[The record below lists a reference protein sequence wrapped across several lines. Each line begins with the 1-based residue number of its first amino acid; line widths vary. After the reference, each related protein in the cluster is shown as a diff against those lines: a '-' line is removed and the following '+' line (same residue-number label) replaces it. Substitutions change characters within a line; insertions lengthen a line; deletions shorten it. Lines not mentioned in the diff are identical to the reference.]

1 MDVNILIFKFI
12 KRRIKEFEKLR
23 KEGKTVFNF
32 NPFLNLKLKA
42 NWKTEFAF
50 CIPAANSSALSALK
64 FQKKLESL
72 KLEKL
77 SLKELKKLLKESGVR
92 FFNKKAVYLK
102 EGIKKFDRIEKI
114 LKLEEK
120 ESREKLVKYV
130 KGFGYKEASHFLRNL
145 GRKQL
150 AILDRHILNWLKE
163 KNYLKTI
170 PSTLSKSFYLELEEL
185 LERIAE
191 KKKVCLAELDLYLW
205 YKKQEKY

>member
-1 MDVNILIFKFI
+1 MLK
-12 KRRIKEFEKLR
+12 KLLLQRLKEFEKLGKER
-23 KEGKTVFNF
+23 KVVFDF
-32 NPFLNLKLKA
+32 KPFLNLKLKA

-50 CIPAANSSALSALK
+50 CIAAANSSALSALK

-145 GRKQL
+145 GRKQV

-185 LERIAE
+185 LERVAE
-191 KKKVCLAELDLYLW
+191 KKKVSLAELDLYLW
-205 YKKQEKY
+205 YKKTGKILK

>member
-1 MDVNILIFKFI
+1 MLK
-12 KRRIKEFEKLR
+12 KLLLQRLKEFEKLGKER
-23 KEGKTVFNF
+23 KVVFDF
-32 NPFLNLKLKA
+32 KPFLNLKLKA

-50 CIPAANSSALSALK
+50 CIAAANSSAFSALK

-72 KLEKL
+72 KLEEL
-77 SLKELKKLLKESGVR
+77 GLKELKKLLKESGVR

-102 EGIKKFDRIEKI
+102 EGIKKFDQIEKI
-114 LKLEEK
+114 LRLEEK
-120 ESREKLVKYV
+120 ECRERLVKQV

-145 GRKQL
+145 GRKQV

-191 KKKVCLAELDLYLW
+191 NKKVSLAELDLHLW
-205 YKKQEKY
+205 YKKTGKILK